1 MMVNVDY
8 IFASSCRLEGKAKT
22 PAGEVEW
29 MRHCRSISDEE
40 LSARPRKAN
49 SCMEINCGVTSGSV
63 HISYLFVFRMDSC
76 RHVST
81 SSFLASVSFFE

>member
-29 MRHCRSISDEE
+29 MRHCRSISDED
-40 LSARPRKAN
+40 AQRPPSESEVLHGNQQRRTTQSK
-49 SCMEINCGVTSGSV
+49 SFIP
-63 HISYLFVFRMDSC
+63 FVRI
-76 RHVST
+76 
-81 SSFLASVSFFE
+81 